1 MRIEKR
7 EKNWIEKKEGI
18 GYTIVEKKKDTPN
31 SLFTHP
37 STYLV
42 QPIVVDLI

>member
-18 GYTIVEKKKDTPN
+18 GYTIVEKKKTRPIRYLRIHPRIWSSQL
-31 SLFTHP
+31 SL
-37 STYLV
+37 
-42 QPIVVDLI
+42 I

>member
-18 GYTIVEKKKDTPN
+18 FNTIVEKKDTPN